1 MMRLIAPTWRLFKSL
16 WQDTSGIML
25 PYVTIML
32 VVIIGG
38 SLLAVDGARF
48 MSLQTQM
55 QAAADALALAGAR
68 ELDGKSDAETRATS
82 AINNLVTNGL
92 TGMGVTTALT
102 HSAVFYEALPVA
114 TAGFTGTPARDAAH
128 AKFVAVTVD
137 PRRCQPFFR

>member
-1 MMRLIAPTWRLFKSL
+1 MMRLIMPTRRMFKSL

-25 PYVTIML
+25 PYVTVML

-68 ELDGKSDAETRATS
+68 ELNGKSDAKRERQ
-82 AINNLVTNGL
+82 
-92 TGMGVTTALT
+92 M
-102 HSAVFYEALPVA
+102 
-114 TAGFTGTPARDAAH
+114 R
-128 AKFVAVTVD
+128 
-137 PRRCQPFFR
+137 